1 MEIVSADT
9 VVLNVY
15 YLAGEYKSKTENYG
29 EFFFEIASNSFGV
42 YIFYVQIYLR
52 VFLNLLK
59 SVTKIMI
66 DNYLSAHCC
75 ISRTCLRQGR
85 KSRVIFFPVT

>member
-1 MEIVSADT
+1 MDFVSADT
-9 VVLNVY
+9 VVLNIL
-15 YLAGEYKSKTENYG
+15 YLAGEYKSKTENG
-29 EFFFEIASNSFGV
+29 ELFFEIANNSFGV

-59 SVTKIMI
+59 PVTKMVI

-85 KSRVIFFPVT
+85 KPRVIFFPVT